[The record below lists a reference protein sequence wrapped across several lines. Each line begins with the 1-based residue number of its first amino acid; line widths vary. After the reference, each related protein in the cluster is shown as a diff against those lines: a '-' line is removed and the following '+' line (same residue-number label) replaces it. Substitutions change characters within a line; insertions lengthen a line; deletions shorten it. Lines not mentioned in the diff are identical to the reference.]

1 MFNIYTNDIFF
12 IPDNACLNNY
22 ADDTT
27 LYSIVENQSTY
38 RNISNLRKYYYMN
51 FGSSPDSSDFI
62 LKDSTKIPS
71 AEEHI
76 GSYDRQ

>member
-1 MFNIYTNDIFF
+1 MFNIYTKDIFF
-12 IPDNACLNNY
+12 IAENACLTNY

-27 LYSIVENQSTY
+27 LYSILENQS
-38 RNISNLRKYYYMN
+38 NILNPRKYYYMN
-51 FGSSPDSSDFI
+51 FGSNPDSSDFI

>member
-12 IPDNACLNNY
+12 IAENACLTNY

-27 LYSIVENQSTY
+27 LYSIVENQS
-38 RNISNLRKYYYMN
+38 NISNPRKYYYMN
-51 FGSSPDSSDFI
+51 FGSNPDSSDFI